1 MTRFLLNLRQIDD
14 TPSNL
19 DEMRFSDVAFGQV
32 PLEDNEGLIGEGI
45 GGTAPRRPS
54 LRTAR
59 FLGSIGADLEPVD
72 DNPSFRDM
80 EGYVGV

>member
-14 TPSNL
+14 TPSKL
-19 DEMRFSDVAFGQV
+19 DEMRLSDVAFEQV
-32 PLEDNEGLIGEGI
+32 PLEDNEGLIGEEI
-45 GGTAPRRPS
+45 GGITPRRPS

-72 DNPSFRDM
+72 GNESFRDM